1 MAQPLIPITHDHKSG
16 PEKRMAIFGV
26 GHQFYRGLPESLS
39 RAGSQ
44 GFLLGLE
51 IAVEIYHQLSG
62 AGRVD
67 LPLARYR
74 GGSSGDK

>member
-1 MAQPLIPITHDHKSG
+1 
-16 PEKRMAIFGV
+16 MAIFGV

-39 RAGSQ
+39 RARSQ
-44 GFLLGLE
+44 GALLRLK
-51 IAVEIYHQLSG
+51 IAVEINHHPSS

-74 GGSSGDK
+74 GGGAGDK